1 MRERDENGRWKHGEM
16 PMDWRWK
23 RRKLGPDD
31 EAAICEA
38 KRSGANYADL
48 TKQYGVSR
56 QTLWRILCEGGVLD
70 PTAYRARV
78 AERRFLARTNR
89 RRLVE
94 SDDQFISEQMIVG
107 LEKLCEEK
115 DARNRAL
122 RKVIVVLDHRVRD
135 LEKQLDEYGIVPV
148 TKEANYRFR
157 SLRGR

>member
-1 MRERDENGRWKHGEM
+1 ME
-16 PMDWRWK
+16 WRWK

-31 EAAICEA
+31 ERAICDA
-38 KRSGANYADL
+38 KRAGANYNEL
-48 TKQYGVSR
+48 TKQWGVSR

-89 RRLVE
+89 RKNVE

-107 LEKLCEEK
+107 LEQLCEEK

-122 RKVIVVLDHRVRD
+122 RKFTIVLDRRVRD
-135 LEKQLDEYGIVPV
+135 LEKQLHQHGIVPV
-148 TKEANYRFR
+148 TEEKDYPFR
-157 SLRGR
+157 SIHGRNT